1 MEQPIYGKIVFGRD
15 LTSVQWSKLQ
25 YRPADDTN
33 MYGIAEN
40 PSFGIDSLD
49 YGIYFEGLNEHENV
63 SAIGTYQILREN
75 VQLEYEGT
83 MMPFTEAQ
91 VLLCTSLEPTN
102 SIFYYPSDADL
113 SGETPIDIYMYNE
126 GVLVQAFQMYAYQ
139 NRPERYY
146 SEVYK
151 LEEGEWNMKDASYGK
166 KNEELSGKTYS
177 YTDDGSTFNDD
188 TFDAY
193 EVLYCTNDD
202 FIRQTIYIFADS
214 SIDEGKLIPMYFRY
228 NDGSLYNFD
237 LMPGQGGE
245 HKVKAYSEIP
255 RFNIKATAVPSNGG
269 EVKPI
274 SGRYLALTKVIPSA
288 LPNTNYSVNR
298 IEVDGEAIEI
308 GEDFE
313 LLKDTDIT
321 AYFTYVDPSLHNT
334 ITYNGTSPAEPD
346 SSLNPTNETYD
357 ENSGNGSFDIDNNIT
372 TI

>member
-1 MEQPIYGKIVFGRD
+1 MEQPIYGKIVYGRD

-49 YGIYFEGLNEHENV
+49 YGVYFEGLNREGNV
-63 SAIGTYQILREN
+63 GAIGTYQILREN

-83 MMPFTEAQ
+83 MMSFTEAQ
-91 VLLCTSLEPTN
+91 TLLCTNLEFTN
-102 SIFYYPSDADL
+102 FIFYYPSDADL
-113 SGETPIDIYMYNE
+113 SGETPVYIYAYNE
-126 GVLVQAFQMYAYQ
+126 GSLVRVTTMYVYQ

-146 SEVYK
+146 SESYK
-151 LEEGEWNMKDASYGK
+151 LEAGEWNMKDASYSK
-166 KNEELSGKTYS
+166 KNKEASGKTYS
-177 YTDDGSTFNDD
+177 YTDDGSTFKDD

-193 EVLYCTNDD
+193 EVLYCTHSE
-202 FIRQTIYIFADS
+202 YIGMTLYTFSNA
-214 SIDEGKLIPMYFRY
+214 SIDEGKLIPMYFE
-228 NDGSLYNFD
+228 NDGKLYNFD
-237 LMPGQGGE
+237 LMPGITVKTE
-245 HKVKAYSEIP
+245 VKVYSEIP
-255 RFNIKATAVPSNGG
+255 RFNVKVTAIPSNGG
-269 EVKPI
+269 VVTPV
-274 SGRYLALTKVIPSA
+274 SGRYLALTEIQPSA

-298 IEVDGEAIEI
+298 IEVDGEEIEI
-308 GEDFE
+308 GEAFI
-313 LLKDTDIT
+313 LLKDINIT
-321 AYFTYVDPSLHNT
+321 AYFTHVDPSLHNT